1 MSIAN
6 QFKGL
11 PMESLIGGPLQ
22 AACDAQVQL
31 AKAEANF
38 INEVGLIADAD
49 GNYTTRTVDFV
60 ATRPATLPS
69 GEIIEETISIQ
80 APILAI
86 VPIPAL
92 LVDEVDIKFNM
103 EVKNSSE
110 DKSSV
115 DAKATVAAKAGWGP
129 YAVKISGSVASH
141 KESTRKT
148 DNSAKYDVHVHA
160 KQMDAPEGLMRILDH
175 LITACEPRSIT
186 TDKSYNADTGEVT
199 AAKAVENKPTPK
211 PKNT

>member
-11 PMESLIGGPLQ
+11 PMKALIGGPLQ

-31 AKAEANF
+31 AKAETNF
-38 INEVGLIADAD
+38 INEVGLIEQGGTD
-49 GNYTTRTVDFV
+49 GQPGDLMTRTVDFK
-60 ATRPATLPS
+60 ASRPTTLPT
-69 GEIIEETISIQ
+69 GEIIEEVISIQ
-80 APILAI
+80 APVLAI

-103 EVKNSSE
+103 EVKNSFEEKQQTDTKGSL
-110 DKSSV
+110 K
-115 DAKATVAAKAGWGP
+115 AKAGWGP
-129 YAVKISGSVASH
+129 FSVSITGSVSSH
-141 KESTRKT
+141 KENTRKS

-175 LITACEPRSIT
+175 LITACEPREIT
-186 TDKSYNADTGEVT
+186 SAKTYNPESGEAETV
-199 AAKAVENKPTPK
+199 
-211 PKNT
+211 KNE

>member
-1 MSIAN
+1 MAIAN

-11 PMESLIGGPLQ
+11 PMQSLIGGPLK

-31 AKAEANF
+31 AKAETNF
-38 INEVGLIADAD
+38 INEVGLIASGDGDDAT
-49 GNYTTRTVDFV
+49 YSTRTVDFT
-60 ATRPATLPS
+60 ATRPATLPT

-80 APILAI
+80 APVLAI

-110 DKSSV
+110 DKSQTT
-115 DAKATVAAKAGWGP
+115 KEGKFAAKAGWGP
-129 YAVKISGSVASH
+129 FSVNISGSVSSH

-148 DNSAKYDVHVHA
+148 DNSAKYEVHVHA
-160 KQMDAPEGLMRILDH
+160 KQMDPPEGLMRVLDH
-175 LITACEPRSIT
+175 LITACEPRQIT
-186 TDKSYNADTGEVT
+186 SDKAY
-199 AAKAVENKPTPK
+199 KPDDGTVVD
-211 PKNT
+211 NQ

>member
-11 PMESLIGGPLQ
+11 PMKSLIGGPLQ

-31 AKAEANF
+31 AKAETNF
-38 INEVGLIADAD
+38 INEVGLQEAKGSD
-49 GNYTTRTVDFV
+49 GKANGELITRTVNFT
-60 ATRPATLPS
+60 ATRPATLPT
-69 GEIIEETISIQ
+69 GEIIEETISIN
-80 APILAI
+80 APVLAI

-92 LVDEVDIKFNM
+92 LVDEVDIRFNM
-103 EVKNSSE
+103 EVKNSFEEKTDTSASASL
-110 DKSSV
+110 KASV
-115 DAKATVAAKAGWGP
+115 GWGP
-129 YAVKISGSVASH
+129 FSVNITGSVSSH

-175 LITACEPRSIT
+175 LITACEPRQIT
-186 TDKSYNADTGEVT
+186 SEKAYNAETGV
-199 AAKAVENKPTPK
+199 ADP
-211 PKNT
+211 NT